1 MRETSSDK
9 HIFIFCQF
17 MQNRSRDLSLKKL
30 LIEMSTLFLVSL
42 ISFKAFRYIISVLG
56 GVKIL
61 QRKGPIK
68 GITCNGELGTSQ

>member
-1 MRETSSDK
+1 
-9 HIFIFCQF
+9 
-17 MQNRSRDLSLKKL
+17 MQKRPRDLSLKKL
-30 LIEMSTLFLVSL
+30 SIKTSTLFLVSL

-56 GVKIL
+56 SVKIL